1 MTYDDLIFISEELG
15 NSLARTQVSSGDI
28 VISQRGSLGQCAVV
42 DDTFEKL
49 NISANIIAVKNIRES
64 SAEFIR
70 DYLLSVVGQ
79 TLLERNI
86 SGQVQPKITTQ
97 DIANV
102 LIPIGADELRLSSMV
117 ENTYKTYRSEIAT
130 ASKLLDQAKNKV
142 FETCGILFKEY
153 KPALYSFCKLS
164 DLAEMGIYCNPHS
177 DYLNTVFSDLRNN
190 EFFSGYLEDFVEIN
204 PQTSR
209 KGLHDNSPV
218 SFVPMSAVEEKTNSV
233 TYAIKSYKEVKT
245 GFTIFQRDDLLWAK
259 ITPCMQNGKSF
270 IASNMPT
277 EIGFGSTEFHV
288 LRKRDS
294 RIYMPYLWVLL
305 SNSHILE
312 AAQGLFSGSAGQ
324 QRVSSAFLKKF
335 PLVLPSKE
343 EQIELADDVFTAMK
357 ESRQMQAVAE
367 KKWQAAKA
375 RFEREL
381 LGE

>member
-1 MTYDDLIFISEELG
+1 MTYEDLIFISEELG

-64 SAEFIR
+64 SAKFIR
-70 DYLLSVVGQ
+70 DYLLSAVGQ

-102 LIPIGADELRLSSMV
+102 LIPIGADEFRLSSMV
-117 ENTYKTYRSEIAT
+117 ENTYKTYRSEIST

-153 KPALYSFCKLS
+153 NPALYSFCKLS
-164 DLAEMGIYCNPHS
+164 DLSEMGIYCNPHS

-190 EFFSGYLEDFVEIN
+190 ELYSGYLGDFVEIN

-218 SFVPMSAVEEKTNSV
+218 SFVPMPAVEEKTNSV
-233 TYAIKSYKEVKT
+233 IYAVKSYKEVKT

-270 IASNMPT
+270 IASDMPT

-305 SNSHILE
+305 SDSHILE
-312 AAQGLFSGSAGQ
+312 AAQGMFSGSAGQ
-324 QRVSSAFLKKF
+324 QRVSDEFLKKF
-335 PLVLPSKE
+335 PLVLPSMEK
-343 EQIELADDVFTAMK
+343 QIELADGVFAAME

-367 KKWQAAKA
+367 KKWQEA
-375 RFEREL
+375 RKQFEKEL

>member
-164 DLAEMGIYCNPHS
+164 DLAEMGLYCNPHS

-190 EFFSGYLEDFVEIN
+190 EFFSGYLGDFVEIN

-218 SFVPMSAVEEKTNSV
+218 SFVPMPAVEEKTNSV

-312 AAQGLFSGSAGQ
+312 AAQGMFSGSAGQ
-324 QRVSSAFLKKF
+324 QRVSVAFLKKF
-335 PLVLPSKE
+335 PLILPSKE
-343 EQIELADDVFTAMK
+343 EQIELADGVFATMK

-375 RFEREL
+375 QFEREL